1 MKLGDRD
8 LGELSKMIRE
18 EQKKKD
24 DLEKIIRSWKSQSKK
39 RSRNENQEEPRH
51 KRPRVDD
58 SNHRSSEGS
67 REHLFATSSKTS
79 DSVSRYDERVELAI
93 DENKVNY

>member
-1 MKLGDRD
+1 M
-8 LGELSKMIRE
+8 EVSV
-18 EQKKKD
+18 KKG
-24 DLEKIIRSWKSQSKK
+24 
-39 RSRNENQEEPRH
+39 SRNENQEQPRQ